1 MRWPSPPRAT
11 PRQNGALL
19 QGRKTRHK
27 PSSQPW
33 EPLWTALLVFTT
45 SPLLSRTAE
54 TAASSESSSTG
65 RALPRPESMAA
76 QTAITLPVPEFLII
90 GDAFLDVQCSG
101 LAQLPRWDADEL
113 VPRPIE
119 FLAGGGGLNTA
130 CHLARAGRRVELRCA
145 LGDDDAGAKLRSAAA
160 HAGVAV
166 VPLAAPAGAATGVCI
181 VLSGQSDRAFATHR
195 GAVAVAGLSDADIE
209 RAREVGAR
217 GGHVHVA
224 GYYNMPAV
232 RARVG
237 ELFRA
242 VREAGGSSSLNPQWD
257 ADERWDGIC
266 ELSVAAGTAPGV
278 LICSEAEVENLAGTG
293 LSQAP
298 LDLLD
303 AGNTRC
309 VVTTHGARGAIVWG
323 LENEQVKSNAPT
335 LAPGAL
341 LDATGAGDAFA
352 AGFLT
357 AFARDPPG
365 VVNLSIGL
373 KMGCAYGAACCG
385 VVGASAA
392 LDPSRVA
399 AYAREIVPSPGQ
411 QGPVSWSARPR
422 RPPSQ

>member
-1 MRWPSPPRAT
+1 
-11 PRQNGALL
+11 
-19 QGRKTRHK
+19 
-27 PSSQPW
+27 
-33 EPLWTALLVFTT
+33 
-45 SPLLSRTAE
+45 
-54 TAASSESSSTG
+54 
-65 RALPRPESMAA
+65 MAA

-160 HAGVAV
+160 NAGVAV
-166 VPLAAPAGAATGVCI
+166 VPLAAPAGAATGVCV
-181 VLSGQSDRAFATHR
+181 VLSGSSDRAFATHR

-217 GGHVHVA
+217 GGHVHIA

-257 ADERWDGIC
+257 ADERWEGIC

-323 LENEQVKSNAPT
+323 LENEQVESNAPT
-335 LAPGAL
+335 LAPEAL
-341 LDATGAGDAFA
+341 VDATGAGDAFA

-365 VVNLSIGL
+365 VVNLSIAL
-373 KMGCAYGAACCG
+373 RMGCAYGAACCG

>member
-1 MRWPSPPRAT
+1 
-11 PRQNGALL
+11 
-19 QGRKTRHK
+19 
-27 PSSQPW
+27 
-33 EPLWTALLVFTT
+33 
-45 SPLLSRTAE
+45 
-54 TAASSESSSTG
+54 
-65 RALPRPESMAA
+65 MAA
-76 QTAITLPVPEFLII
+76 QTAITLPVPEFLVI
-90 GDAFLDVQCSG
+90 GDAFLDVQCGG

-195 GAVAVAGLSDADIE
+195 GAVAVAGLSDADVE

-257 ADERWDGIC
+257 ADERWGGIG
-266 ELSVAAGTAPGV
+266 ELSVAGGTAPDV
-278 LICSEAEVENLAGTG
+278 LICSQTEADQL
-293 LSQAP
+293 
-298 LDLLD
+298 
-303 AGNTRC
+303 
-309 VVTTHGARGAIVWG
+309 GAREQGPSHGRKLLHAGRARCLVTSKGSAGAVASTCDR
-323 LENEQVKSNAPT
+323 EDAVSDAPT
-335 LAPGAL
+335 LAPEAL
-341 LDATGAGDAFA
+341 VDATGAGDAFA

-357 AFARDPPG
+357 KFAVRDP
-365 VVNLSIGL
+365 SIDL
-373 KMGCAYGAACCG
+373 EDALRTGCAYGAACCG

-399 AYAREIVPSPGQ
+399 TYEAENDQELANPIM
-411 QGPVSWSARPR
+411 WSARSR

>member
-1 MRWPSPPRAT
+1 
-11 PRQNGALL
+11 
-19 QGRKTRHK
+19 
-27 PSSQPW
+27 
-33 EPLWTALLVFTT
+33 
-45 SPLLSRTAE
+45 
-54 TAASSESSSTG
+54 
-65 RALPRPESMAA
+65 MAA
-76 QTAITLPVPEFLII
+76 QTAITLPVPEFLVI
-90 GDAFLDVQCSG
+90 GDAFLDVQCGG

-160 HAGVAV
+160 DAGVAV
-166 VPLAAPAGAATGVCI
+166 VPLAAPAGAATGVCV

-257 ADERWDGIC
+257 ADERWEGIG
-266 ELSVAAGTAPGV
+266 ELSVAADTAPDV
-278 LICSEAEVENLAGTG
+278 LIANQSELVQLASQEVAGEHARENAEKTLLHYGRSRCIIGT
-293 LSQAP
+293 
-298 LDLLD
+298 
-303 AGNTRC
+303 C
-309 VVTTHGARGAIVWG
+309 GANGSYAWPDVSG
-323 LENEQVKSNAPT
+323 
-335 LAPGAL
+335 PGAYQGGL
-341 LDATGAGDAFA
+341 YLMGPPSFVDATGAGDAFA

-357 AFARDPPG
+357 KFATAD
-365 VVNLSIGL
+365 LSIDL
-373 KMGCAYGAACCG
+373 NDALTVGCAYGAACCA
-385 VVGASAA
+385 VVGASGA
-392 LDPSRVA
+392 LDTGRVA
-399 AYAREIVPSPGQ
+399 EYVSALEHNVGRGPGRPCQWSP
-411 QGPVSWSARPR
+411 RPR
-422 RPPSQ
+422 RSPSQPESQPSQ

>member
-1 MRWPSPPRAT
+1 
-11 PRQNGALL
+11 
-19 QGRKTRHK
+19 
-27 PSSQPW
+27 
-33 EPLWTALLVFTT
+33 
-45 SPLLSRTAE
+45 
-54 TAASSESSSTG
+54 
-65 RALPRPESMAA
+65 MAA
-76 QTAITLPVPEFLII
+76 QTAITLPVPEFLVI
-90 GDAFLDVQCSG
+90 GDAFLDVQCGG

-145 LGDDDAGAKLRSAAA
+145 LGADDAGAKLRSAAA

-195 GAVAVAGLSDADIE
+195 GAVAVAGLSDADVE

-257 ADERWDGIC
+257 ADERWDGIR
-266 ELSVAAGTAPGV
+266 ELSVAAGTAPDV
-278 LICSEAEVENLAGTG
+278 LICSRTEAQQLGRMEERPSTAHART
-293 LSQAP
+293 
-298 LDLLD
+298 LLD
-303 AGNTRC
+303 AGRARC
-309 VVTTHGARGAIVWG
+309 LVTTHGSDGAVASTC
-323 LENEQVKSNAPT
+323 ENEDAVCAVPPT
-335 LAPGAL
+335 LEPDAL
-341 LDATGAGDAFA
+341 VDATGAGDAFA

-357 AFARDPPG
+357 KFAVRDP
-365 VVNLSIGL
+365 SIDL
-373 KMGCAYGAACCG
+373 EDALRTGCAYGAACCG

-399 AYAREIVPSPGQ
+399 AYEAENDQELANPIML
-411 QGPVSWSARPR
+411 SARPR

>member
-1 MRWPSPPRAT
+1 
-11 PRQNGALL
+11 
-19 QGRKTRHK
+19 
-27 PSSQPW
+27 
-33 EPLWTALLVFTT
+33 
-45 SPLLSRTAE
+45 
-54 TAASSESSSTG
+54 
-65 RALPRPESMAA
+65 MAA
-76 QTAITLPVPEFLII
+76 QTAITLPVPEFLVI
-90 GDAFLDVQCSG
+90 GDAFLDVQCGG

-257 ADERWDGIC
+257 ADERWDGIH
-266 ELSVAAGTAPGV
+266 ELSVAAGTAPDV
-278 LICSEAEVENLAGTG
+278 LICSYSEMLQLATWDVATRLHGITITEGPRLGSDQSGQQGVRQLLDVERLAAERARWQQGVR
-293 LSQAP
+293 Q
-298 LDLLD
+298 LLD
-303 AGNTRC
+303 AGRARC
-309 VVTTHGARGAIVWG
+309 VAVTHGEDAACALSCDDERVACAVP
-323 LENEQVKSNAPT
+323 PT
-335 LAPGAL
+335 LEPDAL
-341 LDATGAGDAFA
+341 VDATGAGDAFA

-357 AFARDPPG
+357 KFAVRDP
-365 VVNLSIGL
+365 SIDLDDAL
-373 KMGCAYGAACCG
+373 KTGCAYGAACCG

-399 AYAREIVPSPGQ
+399 AYEAENDQELANPIML
-411 QGPVSWSARPR
+411 SARPR

>member
-1 MRWPSPPRAT
+1 MR
-11 PRQNGALL
+11 
-19 QGRKTRHK
+19 
-27 PSSQPW
+27 
-33 EPLWTALLVFTT
+33 VVTT
-45 SPLLSRTAE
+45 SHRSFRTAE
-54 TAASSESSSTG
+54 TIDSVKEAALQVVLSRG
-65 RALPRPESMAA
+65 PESMAA
-76 QTAITLPVPEFLII
+76 QTAITLPVPEFLVI
-90 GDAFLDVQCSG
+90 GDAFLDVQCGG

-160 HAGVAV
+160 DAGVAV
-166 VPLAAPAGAATGVCI
+166 VPLAAPAGAATGVCV

-217 GGHVHVA
+217 GGHVHIA

-257 ADERWDGIC
+257 ADERWDGIG
-266 ELSVAAGTAPGV
+266 ELSVAGGTAPDV
-278 LICSEAEVENLAGTG
+278 LICSRTEAENLAETHHP
-293 LSQAP
+293 QAP

-303 AGNTRC
+303 DGRARC
-309 VVTTHGARGAIVWG
+309 VVITSGSQGARAFYRHVTS
-323 LENEQVKSNAPT
+323 ETQQVNMDAPR
-335 LAPGAL
+335 LAPDAL
-341 LDATGAGDAFA
+341 VDATGAGDAFA

-357 AFARDPPG
+357 KFAVRDP
-365 VVNLSIGL
+365 SIDL
-373 KMGCAYGAACCG
+373 DDALRTGCAYGAACCG

-392 LDPSRVA
+392 LDDSRVA
-399 AYAREIVPSPGQ
+399 TYELQLNEADSDQELANPIMF
-411 QGPVSWSARPR
+411 SARPR

>member
-1 MRWPSPPRAT
+1 M
-11 PRQNGALL
+11 
-19 QGRKTRHK
+19 
-27 PSSQPW
+27 
-33 EPLWTALLVFTT
+33 
-45 SPLLSRTAE
+45 LSR
-54 TAASSESSSTG
+54 G
-65 RALPRPESMAA
+65 PESMAA
-76 QTAITLPVPEFLII
+76 QTAITLPVPEFLVI
-90 GDAFLDVQCSG
+90 GDAFLDVQCGG

-257 ADERWDGIC
+257 ADERWEGIC

-298 LDLLD
+298 LDLFGCRQHALRRHHSWR
-303 AGNTRC
+303 AGSNC
-309 VVTTHGARGAIVWG
+309 LGARTRAG
-323 LENEQVKSNAPT
+323 QVERANTS
-335 LAPGAL
+335 
-341 LDATGAGDAFA
+341 AG
-352 AGFLT
+352 
-357 AFARDPPG
+357 R
-365 VVNLSIGL
+365 S
-373 KMGCAYGAACCG
+373 
-385 VVGASAA
+385 
-392 LDPSRVA
+392 SR
-399 AYAREIVPSPGQ
+399 RHGR
-411 QGPVSWSARPR
+411 W
-422 RPPSQ
+422 

>member
-1 MRWPSPPRAT
+1 
-11 PRQNGALL
+11 
-19 QGRKTRHK
+19 
-27 PSSQPW
+27 
-33 EPLWTALLVFTT
+33 
-45 SPLLSRTAE
+45 
-54 TAASSESSSTG
+54 
-65 RALPRPESMAA
+65 MAA
-76 QTAITLPVPEFLII
+76 QTAITLPVPEFLVI
-90 GDAFLDVQCSG
+90 GDAFLDVQCGG

-217 GGHVHVA
+217 GGHVHIA

-257 ADERWDGIC
+257 ADERWDGIG
-266 ELSVAAGTAPGV
+266 ELSVAGGTAPDV
-278 LICSEAEVENLAGTG
+278 LICSLTEAQQLGRREERPSTAHART
-293 LSQAP
+293 
-298 LDLLD
+298 LLD
-303 AGNTRC
+303 AGRARC
-309 VVTTHGARGAIVWG
+309 LVTTRGSAGAIVSTC
-323 LENEQVKSNAPT
+323 EIASIQMDSPT
-335 LAPGAL
+335 LPQDAL
-341 LDATGAGDAFA
+341 VDATGAGDAFA
-352 AGFLT
+352 AGFLRE
-357 AFARDPPG
+357 FACADPMIDLE
-365 VVNLSIGL
+365 NALR
-373 KMGCAYGAACCG
+373 KGCAYGAACCG

-392 LDPSRVA
+392 LDSRRVA
-399 AYAREIVPSPGQ
+399 AYARELGWPGEEVP
-411 QGPVSWSARPR
+411 WSSRPR
-422 RPPSQ
+422 QPPSQ

>member
-1 MRWPSPPRAT
+1 
-11 PRQNGALL
+11 
-19 QGRKTRHK
+19 
-27 PSSQPW
+27 
-33 EPLWTALLVFTT
+33 
-45 SPLLSRTAE
+45 
-54 TAASSESSSTG
+54 
-65 RALPRPESMAA
+65 MAA
-76 QTAITLPVPEFLII
+76 QTAITLPVPEFLVI
-90 GDAFLDVQCSG
+90 GDAFLDVQCGG

-160 HAGVAV
+160 NAGVAV

-266 ELSVAAGTAPGV
+266 ELSVAGGTAPDV
-278 LICSEAEVENLAGTG
+278 LICSNSEADQLGALEEAFGRA
-293 LSQAP
+293 SHARR
-298 LDLLD
+298 LLD
-303 AGNTRC
+303 AGRTRC
-309 VVTTHGARGAIVWG
+309 IVTTHGSEGAVASTCDH
-323 LENEQVKSNAPT
+323 EAAVSAPT
-335 LAPGAL
+335 LEPDAL
-341 LDATGAGDAFA
+341 VDATGAGDAFA

-357 AFARDPPG
+357 KFAARDP
-365 VVNLSIGL
+365 SIDL
-373 KMGCAYGAACCG
+373 DDALRTGCAYGAACCG

>member
-1 MRWPSPPRAT
+1 
-11 PRQNGALL
+11 
-19 QGRKTRHK
+19 
-27 PSSQPW
+27 
-33 EPLWTALLVFTT
+33 
-45 SPLLSRTAE
+45 
-54 TAASSESSSTG
+54 
-65 RALPRPESMAA
+65 MAA
-76 QTAITLPVPEFLII
+76 QTAITLPVPEFLVI
-90 GDAFLDVQCSG
+90 GDAFLDVQCGG

-145 LGDDDAGAKLRSAAA
+145 LGDDDAGAKLRSATA

-257 ADERWDGIC
+257 ADERWDGIH
-266 ELSVAAGTAPGV
+266 ELSVAAGTAPDV
-278 LICSEAEVENLAGTG
+278 LICSRTEADQLGALEEGPSHARK
-293 LSQAP
+293 
-298 LDLLD
+298 LLD
-303 AGNTRC
+303 ADRARC
-309 VVTTHGARGAIVWG
+309 LVTTHGSAGAIASTCDHEDAV
-323 LENEQVKSNAPT
+323 SDAPT
-335 LAPGAL
+335 LAPEAL
-341 LDATGAGDAFA
+341 VDATGAGDAFA

-357 AFARDPPG
+357 KFAVRDP
-365 VVNLSIGL
+365 SIDL
-373 KMGCAYGAACCG
+373 DDAVRTGCAYGAACCG

-399 AYAREIVPSPGQ
+399 TYEAETYEAENDQELANPIML
-411 QGPVSWSARPR
+411 SA

>member
-1 MRWPSPPRAT
+1 MR
-11 PRQNGALL
+11 
-19 QGRKTRHK
+19 
-27 PSSQPW
+27 
-33 EPLWTALLVFTT
+33 LVAT
-45 SPLLSRTAE
+45 SPDRLAQPETIDSVKEAALQVVLSR
-54 TAASSESSSTG
+54 G
-65 RALPRPESMAA
+65 PESMAA
-76 QTAITLPVPEFLII
+76 QTAITLPVPEFLVI
-90 GDAFLDVQCSG
+90 GDAFLDVQCGG

-166 VPLAAPAGAATGVCI
+166 VPLAAPAGAATGVCV

-195 GAVAVAGLSDADIE
+195 GAVAVAGLSDADVE

-217 GGHVHVA
+217 GGHVHIA

-257 ADERWDGIC
+257 ADERWDGIG
-266 ELSVAAGTAPGV
+266 ELSVAGGTAPDV
-278 LICSEAEVENLAGTG
+278 LICSQTEAENLCGQEEFQTDEDEGEYSDSSSWRHPQVAAACLLAAGR
-293 LSQAP
+293 A
-298 LDLLD
+298 
-303 AGNTRC
+303 RC
-309 VVTTHGARGAIVWG
+309 VVVTKGAEAVTAKTRDDRRFACAVP
-323 LENEQVKSNAPT
+323 PT
-335 LAPGAL
+335 LELDAL
-341 LDATGAGDAFA
+341 VDATGAGDAFA

-357 AFARDPPG
+357 KFAVRDP
-365 VVNLSIGL
+365 SIDL
-373 KMGCAYGAACCG
+373 EDALRTGCAYGAACCG

-399 AYAREIVPSPGQ
+399 TYEAENDQELANPIM
-411 QGPVSWSARPR
+411 WSARSR